1 MMTLKENT
9 LFDDRY
15 KLLRK
20 LGEGGYSEVWYVEDT
35 FAKIKLALKIFLPSA
50 QLDER
55 GIELFRNE
63 FTVIYNL
70 NHSNLLKCTYLGVA
84 NGCPYLVMPYY
95 EGGSAENLI
104 GKCDESTCWA
114 FLHDVSAG
122 LAHLHDQHPPII
134 HQDIK
139 PDNILVDKGKYVITD
154 FGISFN
160 MRNALA
166 GDVEEAVVKGTK
178 PYMPP
183 EKFQQD
189 STPLMAGDIWALGAS
204 AYELV
209 TGHLPF
215 KNGGLDQQE
224 ETPIPSL
231 PDHCS
236 EELRA
241 LVSQCLNFHP
251 WERPFAKDVEQLTA
265 LKIPR
270 KVSKTGEIVL
280 PEQSEVKKRKNGL
293 LLVIVAAVVVGM
305 VALVA
310 VHLLRGNGQTPE
322 EQPPTALSVTNAEDV
337 DTTLKADQL
346 TSSKTEAHV
355 VSRPAEPAE
364 LPAVKENTL
373 AGNPASKNISSA
385 NGTLQSKAEPRG
397 ESRNNMVE
405 EAKKKAKQ
413 PTEIEFDGDDRLN

>member
-1 MMTLKENT
+1 MTLEKNN
-9 LFDDRY
+9 LFDNRY

-84 NGCPYLVMPYY
+84 DGCPYLVMPYY
-95 EGGSAENLI
+95 EGGSAENLV

-114 FLHDVSAG
+114 FLHDVASG

-139 PDNILVDKGKYVITD
+139 PDNILIDKGKYIITD

-160 MRNALA
+160 MKNALA
-166 GDVEEAVVKGTK
+166 GDVEKEVVKGTK

-189 STPLMAGDIWALGAS
+189 SAPLMAGDIWALGAS
-204 AYELV
+204 AFELI

-215 KNGGLDQQE
+215 KNGGLDQKE

-231 PDHCS
+231 PDQYS

-241 LVSQCLNFHP
+241 LVTQCLDFHP
-251 WERPFAKDVEQLTA
+251 WERPFAKDMEQLA
-265 LKIPR
+265 GMKIPR
-270 KVSKTGEIVL
+270 KGTKTGEIEL
-280 PEQSEVKKRKNGL
+280 PKQPEVKKRKNGL
-293 LLVIVAAVVVGM
+293 LVALIAAVILCV

-310 VHLLRGNGQTPE
+310 VKYLRGWEPMPQENPVELSGPVVKTTDSTDETSQPASPKTE
-322 EQPPTALSVTNAEDV
+322 EQPVSLH
-337 DTTLKADQL
+337 AD
-346 TSSKTEAHV
+346 HIG
-355 VSRPAEPAE
+355 
-364 LPAVKENTL
+364 LPAVNGKNTKSNSST
-373 AGNPASKNISSA
+373 ADNSSA
-385 NGTLQSKAEPRG
+385 KEQKTVKTEQKNSMID
-397 ESRNNMVE
+397 N
-405 EAKKKAKQ
+405 AKKTKKVESKQ
-413 PTEIEFDGDDRLN
+413 QEEISYDDLPD

>member
-1 MMTLKENT
+1 MTLKEDT
-9 LFDDRY
+9 LFDNRY

-84 NGCPYLVMPYY
+84 DGCPYLVMPYY

-104 GKCDESTCWA
+104 GKCDENTCWA
-114 FLHDVSAG
+114 FMHDVSAG

-139 PDNILVDKGKYVITD
+139 PDNILIDKGKYIITD

-160 MRNALA
+160 MKNALA

-204 AYELV
+204 AYELI

-215 KNGGLDQQE
+215 KNGGLDQHE
-224 ETPIPSL
+224 DTPIPSL
-231 PDHCS
+231 PDHYS

-241 LVSQCLNFHP
+241 LVAQCLNFHP

-270 KVSKTGEIVL
+270 KGPKTGEIEL
-280 PEQSEVKKRKNGL
+280 PKQPEVKKRKNSL
-293 LLVIVAAVVVGM
+293 LMTLVAAV
-305 VALVA
+305 
-310 VHLLRGNGQTPE
+310 
-322 EQPPTALSVTNAEDV
+322 ALSVITLVAINMFRGRDPKPSGETPMALSATTA
-337 DTTLKADQL
+337 DTTVEESQSNPSETDMQTA
-346 TSSKTEAHV
+346 
-355 VSRPAEPAE
+355 SRPAEPAA
-364 LPAVKENTL
+364 LPAVKGKPVT
-373 AGNPASKNISSA
+373 GTSAS
-385 NGTLQSKAEPRG
+385 GTNAHAKEPKQSQAEPRG
-397 ESRNNMVE
+397 ESRNNMI
-405 EAKKKAKQ
+405 EAKKKKNAEQ
-413 PTEIEFDGDDRLN
+413 IQTTETEVEGLE

>member
-1 MMTLKENT
+1 MTLKENT
-9 LFDDRY
+9 LFDNRY
-15 KLLRK
+15 KLMRK

-84 NGCPYLVMPYY
+84 DGCPYLVMPYY
-95 EGGSAENLI
+95 EGGSAENLV

-139 PDNILVDKGKYVITD
+139 PDNILIDKGKYIITD

-160 MRNALA
+160 MKNALA
-166 GDVEEAVVKGTK
+166 GDVEEEVVKGTK

-189 STPLMAGDIWALGAS
+189 SAPLMAGDIWALGAS
-204 AYELV
+204 AFELI

-215 KNGGLDQQE
+215 KNGGLDQKE

-231 PDHCS
+231 PDQYS

-241 LVSQCLNFHP
+241 LITQCLDFHP
-251 WERPFAKDVEQLTA
+251 WERPFAKDVEQLA
-265 LKIPR
+265 GMKMPH
-270 KVSKTGEIVL
+270 KGQKTGDIEL
-280 PEQSEVKKRKNGL
+280 SKSSDGKKRKSGL
-293 LLVIVAAVVVGM
+293 LIALVAAVVLGVI
-305 VALVA
+305 ALVT
-310 VHLLRGNGQTPE
+310 VKFIRGKEPTPQE
-322 EQPPTALSVTNAEDV
+322 NAPIALSDQTAGNADS
-337 DTTLKADQL
+337 TLEASQP
-346 TSSKTEAHV
+346 TSPKTEEHP
-355 VSRPAEPAE
+355 VSLSSESSG
-364 LPAVKENTL
+364 LPAVNGKSGQGGSTTTTTSTAKESN
-373 AGNPASKNISSA
+373 
-385 NGTLQSKAEPRG
+385 QSKSAPRTEPSNG
-397 ESRNNMVE
+397 LIE
-405 EAKKKAKQ
+405 KAKNNKKSEPKQ
-413 PTEIEFDGDDRLN
+413 TDYDDVGGEE

>member
-1 MMTLKENT
+1 MTLEKNN
-9 LFDDRY
+9 LFDNRY

-84 NGCPYLVMPYY
+84 DGCPYLVMPYY
-95 EGGSAENLI
+95 EGGSAENLV

-114 FLHDVSAG
+114 FLHDVASG

-139 PDNILVDKGKYVITD
+139 PDNILIDKGKYIITD

-160 MRNALA
+160 MKNALA
-166 GDVEEAVVKGTK
+166 GDVEKEVVKGTK

-189 STPLMAGDIWALGAS
+189 SAPLMAGDIWALGAS
-204 AYELV
+204 AFELI

-215 KNGGLDQQE
+215 KNGGLDQKE

-231 PDHCS
+231 PDQYS

-241 LVSQCLNFHP
+241 LVTQCLDFHP
-251 WERPFAKDVEQLTA
+251 WERPFAKDMEQLA
-265 LKIPR
+265 GMKIPR
-270 KVSKTGEIVL
+270 KGTKTGEIDL
-280 PEQSEVKKRKNGL
+280 PKQPEVKKHKNSL
-293 LLVIVAAVVVGM
+293 LIALFAAVVLGV

-310 VHLLRGNGQTPE
+310 VKFLRGREPVPQEGH
-322 EQPPTALSVTNAEDV
+322 PTALSEPAAGTV
-337 DTTLKADQL
+337 DSTVEATRSA
-346 TSSKTEAHV
+346 SPKTENHPVSLPSESTGLPV
-355 VSRPAEPAE
+355 VNGKTGQSASTTTGTSTS
-364 LPAVKENTL
+364 KE
-373 AGNPASKNISSA
+373 SK
-385 NGTLQSKAEPRG
+385 QSKSDSRTEPNSVLI
-397 ESRNNMVE
+397 EKAKN
-405 EAKKKAKQ
+405 KKKSEPKQ
-413 PTEIEFDGDDRLN
+413 TDYDDVGGEE